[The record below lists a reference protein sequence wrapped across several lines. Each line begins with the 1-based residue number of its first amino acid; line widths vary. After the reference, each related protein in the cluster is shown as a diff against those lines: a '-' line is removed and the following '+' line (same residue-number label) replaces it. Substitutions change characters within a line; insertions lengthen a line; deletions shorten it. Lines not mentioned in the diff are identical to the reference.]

1 MKPKLFTNLFDN
13 EMFLKDVAREGLQPQ
28 YQRDAQDYL
37 RGKKIMPDVSDITQ
51 MKLGRDV
58 RNYDVRNNQNR
69 MQQWA
74 GGPVKQQNKL
84 EKNYYMDSIGKM
96 PRRQVT
102 NMYDHGIG
110 YDGPYNEIPTYEMYD
125 PNARLNNG
133 RFQNSMDQTNKNPN
147 GYVGELYEGKKS
159 PKWISQDSRGVLKRI
174 NRLAG
179 PIGALPMVAPEAVGM
194 IGAAQEA
201 QQRGVNPMVNWLQRM
216 TPVPVVAPTGNGG
229 EVYNYQSG
237 ERYTPMY

>member
-1 MKPKLFTNLFDN
+1 MNIKPKLFTNLFDE

-28 YQRDAQDYL
+28 YQRDAQDYF

-51 MKLGRDV
+51 MKLGRDA
-58 RNYDVRNNQNR
+58 RNYAVNNNQNR

-74 GGPVKQQNKL
+74 GGPVKRQNKQMKNNFDFNRGSDFRESFMSPSELTNLYAGNGDPDFYDKSLSTGRKL
-84 EKNYYMDSIGKM
+84 ERGRPNYTGQREIYVNRNDRATPPKNISI
-96 PRRQVT
+96 
-102 NMYDHGIG
+102 
-110 YDGPYNEIPTYEMYD
+110 
-125 PNARLNNG
+125 
-133 RFQNSMDQTNKNPN
+133 S
-147 GYVGELYEGKKS
+147 
-159 PKWISQDSRGVLKRI
+159 
-174 NRLAG
+174 RLAV

-194 IGAAQEA
+194 IGAAREA
-201 QQRGVNPMVNWLQRM
+201 KQQGVNPMVNWLQRM

>member
-1 MKPKLFTNLFDN
+1 MGDEYYGGQFDREYNLDDYTKY
-13 EMFLKDVAREGLQPQ
+13 LKSKEA
-28 YQRDAQDYL
+28 
-37 RGKKIMPDVSDITQ
+37 INT
-51 MKLGRDV
+51 
-58 RNYDVRNNQNR
+58 NQNR

-74 GGPVKQQNKL
+74 GGPVKQQNKQR
-84 EKNYYMDSIGKM
+84 KGSVIQDRFMDAHNVSRNPNMLVNPVDQVPTEGPIFQENTNPRPNMQRSIGKS
-96 PRRQVT
+96 
-102 NMYDHGIG
+102 
-110 YDGPYNEIPTYEMYD
+110 DGFN
-125 PNARLNNG
+125 
-133 RFQNSMDQTNKNPN
+133 F
-147 GYVGELYEGKKS
+147 
-159 PKWISQDSRGVLKRI
+159 

-194 IGAAQEA
+194 IGAAREA